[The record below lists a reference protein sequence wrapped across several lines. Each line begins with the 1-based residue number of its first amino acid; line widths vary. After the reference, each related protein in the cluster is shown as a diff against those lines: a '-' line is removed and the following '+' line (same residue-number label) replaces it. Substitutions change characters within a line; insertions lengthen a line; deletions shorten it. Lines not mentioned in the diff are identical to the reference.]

1 MMSDDIE
8 TSVESLSAWLA
19 AGTDVQLIDV
29 RDDWE
34 VAVAALPTARHIPLP
49 ALPTALDTLDAERP
63 VVLLCHH
70 GMRSLQAALWLRQQG
85 FGQAL
90 SVAGGIDAW
99 SRQIDPSVPTY

>member
-1 MMSDDIE
+1 MSDDIE
-8 TSVESLSAWLA
+8 TTVEALSELLA
-19 AGTDVQLIDV
+19 AGGDLQLVDV

-34 VAVAALPTARHIPLP
+34 VAIAALPGARHIPLP
-49 ALPTALDTLDAERP
+49 ALPTALDTLDAVRP

-70 GMRSLQAALWLRQQG
+70 GMRSLQAAIWLRQQG
-85 FGQAL
+85 FEQAI